1 MDEETDEP
9 VFPGHG
15 TLTAEQGESIPSNL
29 SRTTG
34 SGEKR
39 HTGFRESSTRKP
51 YSRISATRMDWHLS
65 RAAKAA

>member
-1 MDEETDEP
+1 MGSDRRTRRKHPAQSFQNNRE
-9 VFPGHG
+9 
-15 TLTAEQGESIPSNL
+15 AEK
-29 SRTTG
+29 
-34 SGEKR
+34 KR